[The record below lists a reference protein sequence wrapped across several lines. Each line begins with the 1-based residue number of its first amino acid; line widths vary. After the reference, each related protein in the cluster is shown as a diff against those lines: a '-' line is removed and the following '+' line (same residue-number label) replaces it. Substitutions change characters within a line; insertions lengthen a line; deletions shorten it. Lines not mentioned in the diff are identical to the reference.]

1 VNWHTLR
8 MDRRKMYVMKLKIW
22 LVLICLVSVPLFV
35 TANNGVNEKHSK
47 VVGNEENY
55 FVLKMA
61 RKYVGADVQIYK
73 NNGEL
78 IGRQKLINRKITID
92 FSEVKAGIY
101 VIRVSKDNTT
111 EEFTYVKK

>member
-1 VNWHTLR
+1 
-8 MDRRKMYVMKLKIW
+8 MCVMKLKIW
-22 LVLICLVSVPLFV
+22 LVLICLVSLPLFV
-35 TANNGVNEKHSK
+35 SANTGTNDKAK
-47 VVGNEENY
+47 QAGNEENY

-73 NNGEL
+73 NSGEL
-78 IGRQKLINRKITID
+78 VGRQKLINRKITID

-111 EEFTYVKK
+111 EEYTYVKK